1 MGVGNEP
8 EGLLIRCA
16 AECEQPRVRRRVG
29 SVKGGH
35 AVHVLRRVLDVPQ
48 PQVGILDV
56 VERERL
62 EATPADAEDERV
74 ATLQDLEEPRGSI
87 GVNRG

>member
-1 MGVGNEP
+1 M
-8 EGLLIRCA
+8 
-16 AECEQPRVRRRVG
+16 
-29 SVKGGH
+29 
-35 AVHVLRRVLDVPQ
+35 HVLRRVLDVPQ

-62 EATPADAEDERV
+62 EATPAEAEDERV